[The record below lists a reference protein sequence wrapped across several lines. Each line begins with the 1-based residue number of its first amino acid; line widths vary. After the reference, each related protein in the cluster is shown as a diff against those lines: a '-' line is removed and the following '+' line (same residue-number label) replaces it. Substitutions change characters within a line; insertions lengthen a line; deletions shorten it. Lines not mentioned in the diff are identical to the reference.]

1 MKRDRQFLVGEDE
14 GHEKEEEKRNRDAAL
29 EQRRC
34 AQAKKRKRKRKNYSW
49 PPSLRVFFPPFF
61 ASVQLRNIVD
71 VFRAATGKEKPR

>member
-34 AQAKKRKRKRKNYSW
+34 AQAKKRKRKRKNYS
-49 PPSLRVFFPPFF
+49 SLRVFFPPFF